1 MKKISLITPHML
13 GNELE
18 YVKDAFNTN
27 WLAPLGPY
35 VNKFEDK
42 IKEYI
47 DIEGAVALSSGTAS
61 IHLALKS
68 LGIKK
73 GDIVFCSDLT
83 FIASANPI
91 VYEGAIPVFIDSE
104 EETGNMCPKALEKAF
119 SKYKPKAVIVVQV
132 YGAIAN
138 IDEIKAICD
147 KHGTPIIEDSTEALG
162 STYKGQHAG
171 TFGECGCFSFNGN
184 KIITTTGGGMLV
196 AHNKEVIDK
205 AFKYA
210 TQSREAGR
218 YYLHNDIGYNYRLSN
233 VSAAIGLG
241 QLETIDKKIALKKHI
256 NDKYKE
262 GLKDIKELEI
272 FDYDKD
278 RINNHWIS
286 CLKINSDKITPEN
299 ILVAL
304 EVNDIESRFFWKPL
318 HTQPVFKD
326 NDYIKVNDESIS
338 EKLFNTCLCL
348 PSDTNMTDEEQDK
361 IIDIIK
367 EVSISVCR

>member
-1 MKKISLITPHML
+1 MVKISLITPHML

-35 VNKFEDK
+35 VNKFEEK
-42 IKEYI
+42 LKEYVNVK
-47 DIEGAVALSSGTAS
+47 GAVALSSGTAS

-119 SKYKPKAVIVVQV
+119 KQYKPKAVVVVQV
-132 YGAIAN
+132 YGIIAN
-138 IDEIKAICD
+138 MDEIKTICD
-147 KHGTPIIEDSTEALG
+147 KYNTPIIEDSTEALG
-162 STYKGQHAG
+162 STYKGKYAG
-171 TFGECGCFSFNGN
+171 TIGEVGCFSFNGN

-196 AHNKEVIDK
+196 SNNKEIVDRT
-205 AFKYA
+205 FKYA
-210 TQSREAGR
+210 TQSREAGP

-233 VSAAIGLG
+233 VCAGIGLG
-241 QLETIDKKIALKKHI
+241 QLETISKKIEMKTHI
-256 NDKYKE
+256 NNIYKE
-262 GLKDIKELEI
+262 GLKDIKSVEI
-272 FDYDKD
+272 FDYTED
-278 RINNHWIS
+278 RTNNYWIS
-286 CLKINSDKITPEN
+286 CLKIKNDKFTPKD
-299 ILVAL
+299 ILKKLAD
-304 EVNDIESRFFWKPL
+304 NDIESRYFWMPM
-318 HTQPVFKD
+318 HTQPVFQQY
-326 NDYIKVNDESIS
+326 DYIKAHDESIS

-348 PSDTNMTDEEQDK
+348 PSDTNMTDEEQQ
-361 IIDIIK
+361 IVIDIIK
-367 EVSISVCR
+367 EVANNE